1 MTSGT
6 VFAGALA
13 LIVVVLAS
21 ILGAIDRRERYLF
34 VAGMAL
40 FILAHTAVTASESV
54 GTALATLG
62 VALAVAS
69 TVPLLRASA

>member
-1 MTSGT
+1 MTSGP
-6 VFAGALA
+6 VFAAALA

-40 FILAHTAVTASESV
+40 FILAHTAITAPESA